1 MKFYIEKIYL
11 WFSHEDQTCLTFENN
26 KVNVVRGNSS
36 RGKSNLFAIIDYCLM
51 SDKPNIVEPIINEC
65 TEYYGIEFNLNGTH
79 YSISRKKPKDGI
91 GEDKVYMIEEP
102 FPQDYYPN
110 TANKQVSDARRYI
123 DRLFGLSTDT
133 YLYPWGKENG
143 EPLLVVSFRSFL
155 MFNALTENIIS
166 SQYEFL
172 NYKFFEDI
180 YIDEK
185 SKRDYLMDVL
195 LGIDSVLEKQQQKIL
210 DNLDTEKRSSR
221 VRNTKYN
228 NAKRSYIDYLN
239 KAIDIAV
246 NASLIE
252 RATFMNQPAEDK
264 ISFLQTLIERFE
276 PNITK
281 NINIAD
287 NDSSKIRNELSIKY
301 LQLHNILRTRKEYDA
316 YCDEIVQIGDS
327 LKPVEYLR
335 DHLPEYGITIWSKKI
350 LDEFQTSLSTLREKF
365 KPVQNNQF
373 VSSIQIENLKKEIKE
388 LEDELQ
394 QLSKIKVK
402 PIEESIIYL
411 AIGQLKSMI
420 PHLEELW
427 KTYQSSI
434 TKEYDYAGD
443 SEKRAK
449 AEEILAKIQLRRS
462 TIVNSGLN
470 TAIQSIFDQFTQLE
484 NFQGCKTRYERKH
497 ERLELSDGKSILNY
511 NNIGSQSNY
520 MFLHLCFFLGLHKFL
535 LENPNDH
542 IGSFLFIDQPSIPYY
557 EASDDSKSTDKI
569 KLKDAFSVIN
579 RFIEDAVKENH
590 DFQIILIEHADESYW
605 NGVDKLEYFTTRA
618 DFDGDEALVPYAVIE
633 KKRNETKE

>member
-11 WFSHEDQTCLTFENN
+11 WFSREDQTCLKFENN

-91 GEDKVYMIEEP
+91 GEDKVYMIEES
-102 FPQDYYPN
+102 FPQGYYPI
-110 TANKQVSDARRYI
+110 TTNKQVSDARKDI
-123 DRLFGLSTDT
+123 DRLFGLSTDS
-133 YLYPWGKENG
+133 YQYPWGKENG

-195 LGIDSVLEKQQQKIL
+195 LSIDSVLEKQQQKIL
-210 DNLDTEKRSSR
+210 DSLKTEKRSSI
-221 VRNTKYN
+221 VRNTKYQ
-228 NAKRSYIDYLN
+228 NAKKNYLTYLN
-239 KAIDIAV
+239 SAIDIAEK
-246 NASLIE
+246 ASLIE
-252 RATFMNQPAEDK
+252 RTAFMSLPEEKK
-264 ISFLQTLIERFE
+264 ISFLQALVERVE
-276 PNITK
+276 PNITI
-281 NINIAD
+281 NINLAD
-287 NDSSKIRNELSIKY
+287 NSASNLRSKLSIKY
-301 LQLHNILRTRKEYDA
+301 LQLNNILRARSEYDT
-316 YCDEIVQIGDS
+316 YCNQIIQIEDS
-327 LKPVEYLR
+327 LKPVEYLKS
-335 DHLPEYGITIWSKKI
+335 HLQKYGITIWSKKI
-350 LDEFQTSLSTLREKF
+350 LDELQTSLSSLREKF
-365 KPVQNNQF
+365 KPTQEIQF
-373 VSSIQIENLKKEIKE
+373 VNSKQIENLKIEIKE
-388 LEDELQ
+388 LEDQLQ
-394 QLSKIKVK
+394 QLSKLKVK

-420 PHLEELW
+420 PHLKELW
-427 KTYQSSI
+427 ESYQSLTI
-434 TKEYDYAGD
+434 KEYDYAGD

-449 AEEILAKIQLRRS
+449 AEETLVKIQLRRS
-462 TIVNSGLN
+462 TIVSTGLN

-520 MFLHLCFFLGLHKFL
+520 MFLHLCFFLGIHKFL
-535 LENPNDH
+535 FEYPNNH

-579 RFIEDAVKENH
+579 RFIKNAINENQ

-605 NGVDKLEYFTTRA
+605 TGDNKLEYFATKA
-618 DFDGDEALVPYAVIE
+618 DFDGDKALVPYTVIE
-633 KKRNETKE
+633 KKRNETKK

>member
-1 MKFYIEKIYL
+1 MNFYIEKIYL
-11 WFSHEDQTCLTFENN
+11 WFSREDQTCLTFENN

-65 TEYYGIEFNLNGTH
+65 TEYYGIEFNLNGIH

-91 GEDKVYMIEEP
+91 GADKVYMIEDA
-102 FPQDYYPN
+102 FPQNYYPN
-110 TANKQVSDARRYI
+110 TTNKQVSDARKDI
-123 DRLFGLSTDT
+123 DRLFGLSTES
-133 YLYPWGKENG
+133 YLYPWGKEND

-210 DNLDTEKRSSR
+210 DNLDSEKRSTK
-221 VRNTKYN
+221 VRNTKYK
-228 NAKRSYIDYLN
+228 NAKRSYMDYLN
-239 KAIDIAV
+239 TAIDIAV
-246 NASLIE
+246 NASLID
-252 RATFMNQPAEDK
+252 RITFMSQPEEDK
-264 ISFLQTLIERFE
+264 INFLQALVESHE
-276 PNITK
+276 PNMIQ
-281 NINIAD
+281 NIKTAD
-287 NDSSKIRNELSIKY
+287 DNASKLRKELSLKY
-301 LQLHNILRTRKEYDA
+301 LQLNNILRARKEYDT
-316 YCDEIVQIGDS
+316 YCNEIIQIGDS
-327 LKPVEYLR
+327 LKPVEYLKS
-335 DHLPEYGITIWSKKI
+335 HLEEYGITIWSKKI

-365 KPVQNNQF
+365 KPAQEIQF
-373 VSSIQIENLKKEIKE
+373 VSSKQIENLNKEIKE
-388 LEDELQ
+388 LEEQLQ
-394 QLSKIKVK
+394 LLSKIKVK
-402 PIEESIIYL
+402 PIEESIVYL

-420 PHLEELW
+420 PRLKELW
-427 KTYQSSI
+427 QSYQSSTI
-434 TKEYDYAGD
+434 KEYDYVGD

-449 AEEILAKIQLRRS
+449 AEETLAKIQLRRS
-462 TIVNSGLN
+462 TIVSTGLN
-470 TAIQSIFDQFTQLE
+470 VAIQSIFDQFTQLE
-484 NFQGCKTRYERKH
+484 NFEGCKTRYERKH

-535 LENPNDH
+535 FENPNNH

-557 EASDDSKSTDKI
+557 EVSDDTKSTDKI

-579 RFIEDAVKENH
+579 RFIKDAIENNH

-605 NGVDKLEYFTTRA
+605 TGTNQLEYFATKA
-618 DFDGDEALVPYAVIE
+618 DFDGDKALIPYTVIE
-633 KKRNETKE
+633 KKRNETEK

>member
-1 MKFYIEKIYL
+1 MRFYIEKIYL
-11 WFSHEDQTCLTFENN
+11 WFSREDQTCLTFENN

-65 TEYYGIEFNLNGTH
+65 TEYYGIEFNLNGTY

-91 GEDKVYMIEEP
+91 GEDKVYMIEEA
-102 FPQDYYPN
+102 FSHDYYPN
-110 TANKQVSDARRYI
+110 TTNKQVSDARKDI
-123 DRLFGLSTDT
+123 DRLFGLSKES
-133 YLYPWGKENG
+133 YRYPWGKEKD

-180 YIDEK
+180 YVDEK
-185 SKRDYLMDVL
+185 PKRDYLLDVL
-195 LGIDSVLEKQQQKIL
+195 LGIDNVLEKQQQKIL
-210 DNLDTEKRSSR
+210 DDLNTEQRSSK

-228 NAKRSYIDYLN
+228 NAKKSYVDYLN

-246 NASLIE
+246 NASLVE
-252 RATFMNQPAEDK
+252 HTTFTGQSEENK
-264 ISFLQTLIERFE
+264 IGFLQALVERFE
-276 PNITK
+276 PNINK
-281 NINIAD
+281 NIKAAD
-287 NDSSKIRNELSIKY
+287 DDASKLRSELSIKY
-301 LQLHNILRTRKEYDA
+301 LQLHNILRARKEYDS
-316 YCDEIVQIGDS
+316 YCNEIIQIGDS

-335 DHLPEYGITIWSKKI
+335 SHLQEYGITIWSKKI
-350 LDEFQTSLSTLREKF
+350 LDELQTSLSTLRENF
-365 KPVQNNQF
+365 KPAKELQF
-373 VSSIQIENLKKEIKE
+373 VNSTQIENLKKEIKE
-388 LEDELQ
+388 LEDKLQ

-402 PIEESIIYL
+402 PIEESIVYL

-420 PHLEELW
+420 PHLDELW
-427 KTYQSSI
+427 KSYQSST

-462 TIVNSGLN
+462 TIVSSSLN
-470 TAIQSIFDQFTQLE
+470 VAIQSIFDQFTQLE

-535 LENPNDH
+535 FENPNDH

-557 EASDDSKSTDKI
+557 EASDDNKSTDKI

-579 RFIEDAVKENH
+579 RFIKDAVEGNH
-590 DFQIILIEHADESYW
+590 DFQIILIEHADDSYW
-605 NGVDKLEYFTTRA
+605 NGDNKLEYFTTKA
-618 DFDGDEALVPYAVIE
+618 DFDGDKALVPYTVIE

>member
-11 WFSHEDQTCLTFENN
+11 WFSREDKTCLTFENN
-26 KVNVVRGNSS
+26 KVNVVRGSSS

-91 GEDKVYMIEEP
+91 GEDKVYMIEEA

-110 TANKQVSDARRYI
+110 TANKQVSDARRDI
-123 DRLFGLSTDT
+123 DRLFGLSTDA

-185 SKRDYLMDVL
+185 SKRDYLLDVL

-210 DNLDTEKRSSR
+210 DNLDTERRSSR

-228 NAKRSYIDYLN
+228 NAKRSYVDYLN

-252 RATFMNQPAEDK
+252 RTTFMNQPAEDI
-264 ISFLQTLIERFE
+264 ISFLQALVERFE
-276 PNITK
+276 PNIIK
-281 NINIAD
+281 NVKIAD
-287 NDSSKIRNELSIKY
+287 DDSSKLRNELSLKY
-301 LQLHNILRTRKEYDA
+301 MQLHNILRARKEYDA
-316 YCDEIVQIGDS
+316 YCDETAQIGDS
-327 LKPVEYLR
+327 LKPVEYLKE
-335 DHLPEYGITIWSKKI
+335 HLSEFGITIWSKKI

-365 KPVQNNQF
+365 KPAQNNQF
-373 VSSIQIENLKKEIKE
+373 VNSTQIENLKKEIKE
-388 LEDELQ
+388 LEDQLQ

-402 PIEESIIYL
+402 PIEESIVYL

-427 KTYQSSI
+427 KTYQSS
-434 TKEYDYAGD
+434 TNKEYDYAGD
-443 SEKRAK
+443 SEKRTK
-449 AEEILAKIQLRRS
+449 AEEILTKIQLRRS
-462 TIVNSGLN
+462 TIVSSGLN

-535 LENPNDH
+535 FENPNNH

-579 RFIEDAVKENH
+579 RFIKDAIKENH
-590 DFQIILIEHADESYW
+590 NFQIILIEHADESYW
-605 NGVDKLEYFTTRA
+605 NGTEKLEYFTTRA
-618 DFDGDEALVPYAVIE
+618 DFDGDKALVPYAVIE

>member
-11 WFSHEDQTCLTFENN
+11 WFSREDQTCLTFENN

-91 GEDKVYMIEEP
+91 GEDKVYIIDRA

-110 TANKQVSDARRYI
+110 TTNKQVSDARKDI
-123 DRLFGLSTDT
+123 DRLFGLSTET
-133 YLYPWGKENG
+133 YRYPWGKEDD

-195 LGIDSVLEKQQQKIL
+195 LGIDSVLEMQQQKIL
-210 DNLDTEKRSSR
+210 DKLDTEKRSSK
-221 VRNTKYN
+221 VRNTKYK
-228 NAKRSYIDYLN
+228 NAKTSYMAYLN

-246 NASLIE
+246 DASLIE
-252 RATFMNQPAEDK
+252 RTTFMNQPEEDK
-264 ISFLQTLIERFE
+264 ISLLQALVERFE
-276 PNITK
+276 PNMTK
-281 NINIAD
+281 NIKTAD
-287 NDSSKIRNELSIKY
+287 DNASKLRNELSQKR
-301 LQLHNILRTRKEYDA
+301 LQLHNILRARQEYDT
-316 YCDEIVQIGDS
+316 YCNEIVQIGDC
-327 LKPVEYLR
+327 LKPVEYLKS
-335 DHLPEYGITIWSKKI
+335 HLQEYGITIWSKKI
-350 LDEFQTSLSTLREKF
+350 LDEFQTSLFALREKF
-365 KPVQNNQF
+365 RPAQEIQF
-373 VSSIQIENLKKEIKE
+373 VSSKQIDNLKKEIKE
-388 LEDELQ
+388 LEDQLQ

-402 PIEESIIYL
+402 PIEESIVYL

-420 PHLEELW
+420 PHLEELRES
-427 KTYQSSI
+427 YQSS
-434 TKEYDYAGD
+434 TLKEYDYAGD

-449 AEEILAKIQLRRS
+449 AEETLAKIQLRRS
-462 TIVNSGLN
+462 TIVSTGLN
-470 TAIQSIFDQFTQLE
+470 ASIQRIFDQFTQLE

-535 LENPNDH
+535 LENPVSH

-557 EASDDSKSTDKI
+557 EASDDAKSTDKA

-579 RFIEDAVKENH
+579 RFIKDAVKQNH

-605 NGVDKLEYFTTRA
+605 NGTNKLEYFATKA
-618 DFDGDEALVPYAVIE
+618 DFDGDKALVPYTVIK
-633 KKRNETKE
+633 KKRNETEK